1 MQEITLETIF
11 NTLLQFKEETNAH
24 FKKIDE
30 HLERVDKR
38 FEEVYGCFEEIDEHF
53 NKSDS
58 RLDSL
63 ERTVAKIEFEH
74 GEKLAFLCDNAK
86 INNEKHEEFEKE

>member
-1 MQEITLETIF
+1 MRGGIHMQEITLETIF

-38 FEEVYGCFEEIDEHF
+38 FE
-53 NKSDS
+53 
-58 RLDSL
+58 
-63 ERTVAKIEFEH
+63 
-74 GEKLAFLCDNAK
+74 
-86 INNEKHEEFEKE
+86 